1 MVARQAVVDVVNA
14 KSLDLCVQNC
24 VLAMAIQNYMLHI
37 WLAGK
42 EIFIYFLQFFGSL
55 FSH

>member
-14 KSLDLCVQNC
+14 KGLDLCVQNC

-42 EIFIYFLQFFGSL
+42 EIFIYFLQFFGPL

>member
-14 KSLDLCVQNC
+14 KNLDLCIQNC
-24 VLAMAIQNYMLHI
+24 VLAMEIANMLHI

-42 EIFIYFLQFFGSL
+42 EK
-55 FSH
+55 H